1 MKKSI
6 ELRFLDTVRREDLLP
21 SGARVTAAVSGGA
34 DSVGLLLLL
43 DRFRKHMRWDLSV
56 LHIDHGYRASSFRDA
71 EFVRETAA
79 SAGVPFELRRLP
91 ARTRG
96 GSPEGEFSAARQRI
110 FEEVADGGLV
120 AVGHTATDRA
130 ETLLLR
136 LLEGAGLRGLG
147 GMDYRGIGPVRRPLL
162 DLSGD
167 EVRGYV
173 SSRGAGWVE
182 DETNLDPSFAR
193 NRIRAA
199 VIPVLEDLFPG
210 AVKRLAASS
219 AGLAGWRRVAD
230 GLTAVALELAGMPG
244 EGTVLRRS
252 AYRSLEG
259 VLRLAVLW
267 EICGR
272 PRTGLGELE
281 KTDRWIC
288 SGCEGVKLLPG
299 GIRAVASLE
308 AVAFEPGRRD
318 GGA

>member
-43 DRFRKHMRWDLSV
+43 DRFRKHMKWDLSV
-56 LHIDHGYRASSFRDA
+56 LHIDHGYRAASSADA
-71 EFVRETAA
+71 DFVRDMAA
-79 SAGVPFELRRLP
+79 SAGIPFALRRLP
-91 ARTRG
+91 ARART
-96 GSPEGEFSAARQRI
+96 GSPEGEFSASRQRI
-110 FEEVADGGLV
+110 FEDAAGEGLV
-120 AVGHTATDRA
+120 AVGHTASDRA

-162 DLSGD
+162 DLTGD
-167 EVRGYV
+167 EVREYV
-173 SSRGAGWVE
+173 SSCGVPWVE
-182 DETNLDPSFAR
+182 DETNRDSSFAR
-193 NRIRAA
+193 NRIRAS
-199 VIPVLEDLFPG
+199 VIPVLEELFPG

-252 AYRSLEG
+252 AYRSLDG

-272 PRTGLGELE
+272 PRTGLAELE

-288 SGCEGVKLLPG
+288 TGRVGVKLLPG
-299 GIRAVASLE
+299 GMRATASIE
-308 AVAFEPGRRD
+308 AVCFEPGGRR
-318 GGA
+318 GG